1 MSVELALSG
10 RRGLST
16 VWSRT
21 LRDQRRALIWWALGL
36 LATVLVT
43 VAFWPTIQANAEQFT
58 QFLENLPASLRD
70 LFGVNDFVTPAGYL
84 QARLF
89 SFLGPILMLVLAIGA
104 GARAIAGE
112 EESGTLDLLLTTPIR
127 RRDVVVQKF
136 VAMLIAVATIVAV
149 TWVSLIALGPLFDLT
164 VPADGLAAACL
175 NLLLLAL
182 AFGTI
187 ALAIG
192 SATGSKGLATGASS
206 GVALLTYLLKSFAPS
221 VDWLEPFRVLSPFYH
236 YIDHDPLR
244 QGVNAGDV
252 VVLAA
257 VTVVALVVAL
267 VTFERRDLAA

>member
-1 MSVELALSG
+1 MSVELALSD
-10 RRGLST
+10 RRGLSS

-21 LRDQRRALIWWALGL
+21 LRDQRRALVWWAVGL

-70 LFGVNDFVTPAGYL
+70 LFGVSDFVTPAGYL

-112 EESGTLDLLLTTPIR
+112 EEAGTLDLLLTTPIR

-136 VAMLIAVATIVAV
+136 VAMLIAVAIIIAV
-149 TWVSLIALGPLFDLT
+149 TWVSLAALGPRFDLA

-175 NLLLLAL
+175 NLFLLAL

-206 GVALLTYLLKSFAPS
+206 GVALLTYLLRSFAPS
-221 VDWLEPFRVLSPFYH
+221 VDWLEPFRVLSPFYY
-236 YIDHDPLR
+236 YIDHDPLL

-252 VVLAA
+252 VVLTA
-257 VTVVALVVAL
+257 VTVVALVIAL
-267 VTFERRDLAA
+267 VTFERRDLAT